1 MMWQTIVIRVVVACI
16 IGWVARDQPNALF
29 VVALVFV
36 LSFGVDLVRYHRSWE
51 KHDELR
57 ASYPELYDTVLR
69 EVLQS
74 ESFEALVRRGW
85 VEVELALRTRVGE
98 TRSSL

>member
-1 MMWQTIVIRVVVACI
+1 MMWQTIVVRVVVACI
-16 IGWVARDQPNALF
+16 IGWVARDQPSTLF

-36 LSFGVDLVRYHRSWE
+36 LSFGVDLVRYRRSWE

-57 ASYPELYDTVLR
+57 ASYPDLYDTVLR

-74 ESFEALVRRGW
+74 RSFEALVRLGW
-85 VEVELALRTRVGE
+85 AEVELALRKRVGN
-98 TRSSL
+98 SASN